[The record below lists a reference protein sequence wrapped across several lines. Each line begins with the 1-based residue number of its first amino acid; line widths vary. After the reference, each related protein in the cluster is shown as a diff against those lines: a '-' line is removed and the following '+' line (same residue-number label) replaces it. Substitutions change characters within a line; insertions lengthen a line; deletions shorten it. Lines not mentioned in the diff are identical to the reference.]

1 MKNKWIAGILAL
13 TLLFTLT
20 ACSGSSGSG
29 TTTAAQTTAAQTTA
43 AQTTAAA
50 PAAALEKTDFNLGYL
65 NSTAHLLAFVAQ
77 EEGFFEEEG
86 LRVTLTQFSSAAELP
101 PALRQASWTSPSS
114 APFPR

>member
-1 MKNKWIAGILAL
+1 MKKKWIAGILAL

-29 TTTAAQTTAAQTTA
+29 TTTAARTTS

-65 NSTAHLLAFVAQ
+65 NSTAHLLSFVAQ

-86 LRVTLTQFSSAAELP
+86 LRVTLTQFSSAA
-101 PALRQASWTSPSS
+101 
-114 APFPR
+114 